1 MVESGEIEYTSPEEA
16 LMMDVTRAA
25 LAVAQWDR
33 EVDKLDD
40 PASPRAQTIVNQW
53 NEQRRLLHQAS
64 KIVIQSGIAK
74 RHVEVAEMQAVV
86 LMQALLQ
93 VIGSPEMALT
103 PQQQASARAMLA
115 AKLRQ
120 LSGGTVLEIS

>member
-64 KIVIQSGIAK
+64 KIVIQSGIAQ